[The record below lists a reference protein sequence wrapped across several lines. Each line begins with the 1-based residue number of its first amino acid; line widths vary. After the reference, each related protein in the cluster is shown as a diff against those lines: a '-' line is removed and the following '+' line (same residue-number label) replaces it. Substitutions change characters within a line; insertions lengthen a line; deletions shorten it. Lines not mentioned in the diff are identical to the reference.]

1 MIWNQSRECMSRDE
15 MNELQG
21 RQLVKLVKHMYH
33 NAEYY
38 RMKMKLLG
46 IEPGDIQ
53 GMEDLDK
60 LPFTTKQDLKRADW
74 GELFAVP
81 QNEIIRYQT
90 TCIAA
95 GSEVMIGYTKNDL
108 RIWKECAQRA
118 IHTAGQQNTKELQ
131 SLIQDDM
138 LWAEKS
144 ALQKSA
150 VKENII
156 CDLCR
161 FAGSWFAGAC
171 KYQKGMH
178 VQEDYFLAE
187 VLDANTST
195 AVPDRCKGELV
206 VTTLSKEAVPLIRY
220 KTTNITSIHHE
231 RCECGRTTARIEKFC
246 ERADEVL
253 LIRGNTVFPSYIESV
268 LMDLEDIQAHY
279 MVSVKKEANLDIVEV
294 FTEPDEPGC
303 FSYTD
308 DEILKSKIARA
319 VQSAVGMKPRVIL
332 AENHSIGNFE
342 GPKVTIADDRSL

>member
-38 RMKMKLLG
+38 RMKMKLIG

-53 GMEDLDK
+53 GMEDLCM
-60 LPFTTKQDLKRADW
+60 LPFTTKQDLKRADL

-90 TCIAA
+90 TSIAA

-118 IHTAGQQNTKELQ
+118 IHAAGQQNTEELQ
-131 SLIQDDM
+131 SLIQDDV

-144 ALQKSA
+144 VLEKSA
-150 VKENII
+150 AKKNII
-156 CDLCR
+156 CGLCS
-161 FAGSWFAGAC
+161 FAGSWFASAC
-171 KYQKGMH
+171 KYQKSMH

-195 AVPDRCKGELV
+195 AVPDKCKGELV

-220 KTTNITSIHHE
+220 KTTNITSIHYE

-246 ERADEVL
+246 ERADDVF

-279 MVSVKKEANLDIVEV
+279 MVSIKKEANLDIVEV
-294 FTEPDEPGC
+294 FAEPDEPGC

-319 VQSAVGMKPRVIL
+319 VHSAVGMKPRVIL
-332 AENHSIGNFE
+332 AESHSTENFE
-342 GPKVTIADDRSL
+342 GSKVMIADNRSL